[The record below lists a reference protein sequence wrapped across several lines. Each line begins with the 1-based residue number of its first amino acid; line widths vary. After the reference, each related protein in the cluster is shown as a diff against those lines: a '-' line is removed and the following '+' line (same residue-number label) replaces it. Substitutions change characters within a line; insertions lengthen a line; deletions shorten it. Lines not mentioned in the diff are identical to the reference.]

1 MRKNPFAR
9 LYKISIPSAIF
20 ISLPVFALIVWII
33 FSSFLDFKRYMSRVD
48 EINPYAAIPLTTDTM
63 HLYIKNRL
71 KRIFIR
77 STAPDMP
84 RNDNLPVFQIA
95 IAPECLSE
103 LNSNLPK
110 SGKNNYYKAYIKY
123 KNRSYSV
130 KLRYVGDNNWHW
142 LYPKKSF
149 KIKTKRTK
157 LIKGQRRINIKIP
170 RWLWLLNEPVSSDL
184 ARECGLVAP
193 RVFPVKLVLNN
204 VYMGLYFFQDP
215 IDESVLRRYKLMPG
229 SVYSGDFA
237 EKDPMTGVSTLWKD
251 SRKWEKDAS
260 RSSDQKDYRND
271 IQSLIFAVNNMD
283 LKIFYKYCKDH
294 IDNKSYAKYIS
305 LDNII
310 GCQHH
315 DFAHNHK
322 IYFDPYKGK
331 FVPIY
336 WDVGELGIA
345 SPKFDII
352 GNPLFNKWRLIP
364 EFDLLRK
371 RTLYK
376 LMNNGNLNSKN
387 IIKHINKYD
396 KLVRPA
402 LKADM
407 FRVYV
412 NRRRS
417 YTLHFPAS
425 SPSEPFFMSE
435 YDKMVVDFK
444 DQVNKRYKSVEN
456 YLKREELLYK
466 VEDKNRIK
474 VLKILSK
481 GNVGSIIKKI
491 KVNCSARHIQIY
503 RDINRN
509 SILDKNDLLLS
520 RITPKHGE
528 GIFELNEKI
537 LPGYKKIRR
546 PNKGVL
552 LAGRFELG
560 LSPLEYIFL
569 IKADGEIQNN
579 IQIVS
584 INSVTEKNSECIKFL
599 YDSSVTKSTMSLH
612 PWDLSSNP
620 LKKNVYLGPGKVI
633 LKNSIIYPENVT
645 LHILPGTEIFMG
657 KNSSIFCYGKVI
669 AKGLEEK
676 PIIFRALNKLDPWG
690 SFVLQGKKTSN
701 SVFEYCRWENG
712 SIPEKKLIDYTSMVS
727 IHDTSNI
734 RMSYCYFGENHIG
747 DDSLHFAYASG
758 VVDHCVFY
766 NARSDAFDI
775 DISKVDVKFCYFMN
789 SGNDALDFMTSTNC
803 NVKFNY
809 FFITGDK
816 GVSVGEKSSVKV
828 ENNIFENCNIG
839 IEIKDQSCVDFE
851 TNFIKNSKI
860 AINLKKKNWRYEG
873 GGILNANIIYTY
885 ECKKQ
890 VIFDKYSKANY
901 KNIRNRKPASNYNK
915 KIFSVIELEK
925 LKRIKDAI

>member
-1 MRKNPFAR
+1 MRKNPFVR

-20 ISLPVFALIVWII
+20 ISLPVFVLIAWII

-63 HLYIKNRL
+63 HLYIRNRL

-77 STAPDMP
+77 TTAPDMP
-84 RNDNLPVFQIA
+84 KNDNLDIFQIA
-95 IAPECLSE
+95 IDPESLSE

-110 SGKNNYYKAYIKY
+110 SGKTKYHTAYIKY
-123 KNRSYSV
+123 KNRSYKV

-157 LIKGQRRINIKIP
+157 LIEGQRRINIKIP

-193 RVFPVKLVLNN
+193 RVFPLKLVLNN

-215 IDESVLRRYKLMPG
+215 IDESVLRRYNLMPG

-237 EKDPMTGVSTLWKD
+237 AKDPITGVSTLWKD
-251 SRKWEKDAS
+251 SRRWEKDAS
-260 RSSDQKDYRND
+260 RSSEQKDYRKD

-283 LKIFYKYCKDH
+283 LKTFYKYCEDH
-294 IDNKSYAKYIS
+294 IDNKNYATYIS

-364 EFDLLRK
+364 EFDLHRK

-376 LMNNGNLNSKN
+376 LMNIGPLNFKN
-387 IIKHINKYD
+387 IIKHIDKYD
-396 KLVRPA
+396 KLVRLA

-412 NRRRS
+412 NRKRS
-417 YTLHFPAS
+417 HILHFPAS
-425 SPSEPFFMSE
+425 SPSEPFFMNE
-435 YDKMVVDFK
+435 YYKMVVNFK
-444 DQVNKRYKSVEN
+444 AQVKKRYNLVEN
-456 YLKREELLYK
+456 YLNKEELLFK
-466 VEDKNRIK
+466 VEDRNKIK

-491 KVNCSARHIQIY
+491 KVNCSAKSIEIY
-503 RDINRN
+503 RDLNRN
-509 SILDKNDLLLS
+509 SILDENDLLLS
-520 RITPKHGE
+520 RITPKHGK
-528 GIFELNEKI
+528 GIFSLNEKI
-537 LPGYKKIRR
+537 LPGYKKLRR
-546 PNKGVL
+546 PDKGVL

-560 LSPLEYIFL
+560 LSPLEYIYFV
-569 IKADGEIQNN
+569 KADGKIRNN

-584 INSVTEKNSECIKFL
+584 ENAVTGRTSECIKFS
-599 YDSSVTKSTMSLH
+599 YDFSITERTISLH
-612 PWDLSSNP
+612 PWDLDLKP
-620 LKKNVYLGPGKVI
+620 LKRDVYLGPGKVI

-645 LHILPGTEIFMG
+645 LHILPGTEILIG

-669 AKGLEEK
+669 AKGTEK
-676 PIIFRALNKLDPWG
+676 EPIIFRALNKLDPWG
-690 SFVLQGKKTSN
+690 GFVLQGKGTSN
-701 SVFEYCRWENG
+701 SIFEYCRWENG
-712 SIPEKKLIDYTSMVS
+712 SIPEKNLIDYTSMVS
-727 IHDTSNI
+727 IHDTSNVK
-734 RMSYCYFGENHIG
+734 MSYCYFGENHIG
-747 DDSLHFAYASG
+747 DDSLHFAYTTG

-766 NARSDAFDI
+766 NARSDAIDI
-775 DISKVDVKFCYFMN
+775 DISKVDIKFSYFIN

-803 NVKFNY
+803 NVEFNY
-809 FFITGDK
+809 FYITGDK
-816 GVSVGEKSSVKV
+816 GISVGEKSSIRV

-839 IEIKDQSCVDFE
+839 VEIKDQSCVDFKI
-851 TNFIKNSKI
+851 NFIKNSNI
-860 AINLKKKNWRYEG
+860 AINLYKKNWRYEG
-873 GGILNANIIYTY
+873 GGILNANIIYTN

-890 VIFDKYSKANY
+890 VISDKYSKANY
-901 KNIRNRKPASNYNK
+901 IHIRNRKPTSDYSK
-915 KIFSVIELEK
+915 KIFSVIEIDK
-925 LKRIKDAI
+925 LKRIHNES